1 MNEDGEPKLTGFYT
15 NRSLKAENEESAC
28 ATAMDLVRC
37 EIQRYAISLENFELT
52 VEEVFEVESFED
64 QLVPGRGFVFFPEGP
79 ESEEEEEEEEEENVA
94 GRAVLF
100 PRMFHMRF
108 LDFLRY
114 GVLRSGNK
122 YRVFICGRHAFL
134 ELEEGKPKLFGFH
147 TTRYLKAKDEDD
159 ACNVALDLVRREI
172 QLYAVSLENFE
183 LTVKEVVEVESFEG
197 QFPPGEGFTFFPE
210 EPAPESESESE
221 ESEE

>member
-1 MNEDGEPKLTGFYT
+1 M
-15 NRSLKAENEESAC
+15 
-28 ATAMDLVRC
+28 M
-37 EIQRYAISLENFELT
+37 
-52 VEEVFEVESFED
+52 
-64 QLVPGRGFVFFPEGP
+64 
-79 ESEEEEEEEEEENVA
+79 
-94 GRAVLF
+94 
-100 PRMFHMRF
+100 F

-134 ELEEGKPKLFGFH
+134 ELEEGKPKLFGFY

>member
-1 MNEDGEPKLTGFYT
+1 M
-15 NRSLKAENEESAC
+15 
-28 ATAMDLVRC
+28 M
-37 EIQRYAISLENFELT
+37 
-52 VEEVFEVESFED
+52 
-64 QLVPGRGFVFFPEGP
+64 
-79 ESEEEEEEEEEENVA
+79 
-94 GRAVLF
+94 
-100 PRMFHMRF
+100 F

-114 GVLRSGNK
+114 GVFRSGNK

-134 ELEEGKPKLFGFH
+134 KLEEEKPKLFGFY

-210 EPAPESESESE
+210 EPAPESESE